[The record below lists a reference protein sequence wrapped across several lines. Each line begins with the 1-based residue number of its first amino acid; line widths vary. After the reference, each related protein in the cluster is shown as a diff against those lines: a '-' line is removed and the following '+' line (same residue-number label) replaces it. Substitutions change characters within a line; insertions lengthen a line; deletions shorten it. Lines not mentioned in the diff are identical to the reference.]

1 MHTYGHWQSDN
12 PVDVLSYGF
21 IYVITN
27 IVTNVKYIGQKSFT
41 SCRGNWKTY
50 TSSSKYVNA
59 DIKQLGKEKF
69 NFSIIGIAEDSK
81 SLDKI
86 EQQEQI
92 NRNILTSML
101 SSGIR
106 EYYNLNI
113 HNVGF
118 SMSGRKYR
126 CKAREGKKN
135 TRFDITIY
143 EFMHT
148 ETAKCF
154 TGTQSEFLNHTDI
167 KQSNVTHLIHGKL
180 LSANGWVLK
189 NNRQLDKRKDDKI
202 YNFMNKLTGKQFTG
216 TRLQFRKHTGI
227 KDCYALINGF
237 NKSCQGWILI

>member
-1 MHTYGHWQSDN
+1 MYIYGHWLSDN
-12 PVDVLSYGF
+12 PVDMLSYGF

-27 IVTNVKYIGQKSFT
+27 IITNVKYIGQKSFL

-50 TSSSKYVNA
+50 TSSSKDVNN
-59 DIKQLGKEKF
+59 DIKLLGKEKF
-69 NFSIIGIAEDSK
+69 NFSIIAVAKDCE

-92 NRNILTSML
+92 KRNVLTSIL

-118 SMSGRKYR
+118 SMSGRKYK
-126 CKAREGKKN
+126 CKARKGKKN
-135 TRFDITIY
+135 TRFDLTVY
-143 EFMHT
+143 EFIHT
-148 ETAKCF
+148 ETSEYF
-154 TGTQSEFLNHTDI
+154 IGTQSEFLNYTTI

-189 NNRQLDKRKDDKI
+189 NNTQLDKRKDDKI
-202 YNFMNKLTGKQFTG
+202 YNFMNKLTNEKFDG

-237 NKSCQGWILI
+237 NKSCQGWVLT